1 MKKRTLVLLV
11 SAICVV
17 SVAASVAVGAA
28 AEKTARENLHNYR
41 NRIERKIGRKYE
53 KKANAREHTD
63 DFRRALPDKT
73 DLITEDVAKAKALT
87 RAELT
92 ADDVK
97 YIKAELDLEKGAW
110 EYEVEFKHEGF
121 EYEVDVN
128 AKTGEIIKFE
138 KEFDD

>member
-53 KKANAREHTD
+53 KKANAREHTY

-92 ADDVK
+92 ADDVAAC
-97 YIKAELDLEKGAW
+97 YADATAPVDG
-110 EYEVEFKHEGF
+110 EYELPTEEAPEVETPVE
-121 EYEVDVN
+121 EETPAV
-128 AKTGEIIKFE
+128 
-138 KEFDD
+138 